1 MNRSDIERLL
11 VEALRVTKH
20 HDFVI
25 IGSLSVLGAVERPPD
40 AMTGSIDVDLYPKA
54 DPGRASEVASALG
67 FGSPFERQY
76 GYYADAVSPMLPTL
90 PERWQARLVEVAFAS
105 GVSGWFLDPDDAAIS
120 KYVRGQARD
129 RAWIRA
135 GLEAGILSL
144 ANIEYRLRET
154 EMETDERRRVKAA
167 VADDRNW
174 LDHSS
179 T

>member
-105 GVSGWFLDPDDAAIS
+105 GVGGFSIPMMLQSPNMCADRRATA
-120 KYVRGQARD
+120 RGFAQV
-129 RAWIRA
+129 W
-135 GLEAGILSL
+135 
-144 ANIEYRLRET
+144 
-154 EMETDERRRVKAA
+154 RRVFCRWQTSNTGCAK
-167 VADDRNW
+167 R
-174 LDHSS
+174 
-179 T
+179 

>member
-76 GYYADAVSPMLPTL
+76 GYYADAVSPMMLQSPNMCADRRATARGFAQVWRRVFC
-90 PERWQARLVEVAFAS
+90 RWQTSNTGCAKR
-105 GVSGWFLDPDDAAIS
+105 
-120 KYVRGQARD
+120 
-129 RAWIRA
+129 
-135 GLEAGILSL
+135 
-144 ANIEYRLRET
+144 
-154 EMETDERRRVKAA
+154 
-167 VADDRNW
+167 
-174 LDHSS
+174 
-179 T
+179 